1 MNNVIIILGEHCR
14 GKSQLAR
21 KLSANKRTVYISDF
35 MLKSGFAF
43 SDITKDTE
51 LIVIDELNYK
61 YLNEFM
67 LLITSETIVVEK
79 KGFNPVEILRPKIIA
94 VSNSLSV
101 KDFSI
106 SAHRSCISIIEL

>member
-1 MNNVIIILGEHCR
+1 MNSVIIILGDHAR

-21 KLSANKRTVYISDF
+21 KISANKRTVYVSDF

-51 LIVIDELNYK
+51 VILIDELSFK

-67 LLITSETIVVEK
+67 LLITSETIVIEK
-79 KGFNPVEILRPKIIA
+79 KGLNPVEIIRPKIIA

-106 SAHRSCISIIEL
+106 SAHRSYISIIEL